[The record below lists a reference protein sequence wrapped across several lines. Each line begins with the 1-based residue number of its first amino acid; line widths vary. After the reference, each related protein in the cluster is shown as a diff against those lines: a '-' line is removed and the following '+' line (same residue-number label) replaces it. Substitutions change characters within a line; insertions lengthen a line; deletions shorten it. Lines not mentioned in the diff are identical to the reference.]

1 MKESE
6 INEIHKEVVALLKA
20 FGYKPEVK
28 VNHPS
33 VGYIDICFPVKN
45 WFETM
50 PTRHKDAISMLAKG
64 YLRSLREMIKCAG
77 LVERRHWY
85 RTLTELK
92 PIKHILR

>member
-1 MKESE
+1 MKA
-6 INEIHKEVVALLKA
+6 IEIHQEVVPLLEA

-28 VNHPS
+28 VNKPT
-33 VGYIDICFPVKN
+33 VGYIDICFPVKYG
-45 WFETM
+45 FETM

-85 RTLTELK
+85 RTLTELNE
-92 PIKHILR
+92 ILK